1 MINLLQYLTTNTV
14 LKEPPNILIVDD
26 IPTNLTYL
34 HVLLK
39 GIEANLIE
47 AESGL
52 EALEKIEGMPLA
64 LAILDVQMA
73 GMDGFELAIKINRNR
88 QTNSVPIIFLTA
100 AFPNDEQIISGYEAG
115 AVDYLIKPINRKVL
129 ISKVN
134 VFLMLFLQKQ
144 LLFLRIPCY
153 KCCF

>member
-1 MINLLQYLTTNTV
+1 M
-14 LKEPPNILIVDD
+14 KELPNILIVDD

-52 EALEKIEGMPLA
+52 EALEIIEGIPLA
-64 LAILDVQMA
+64 LAILDVQMS
-73 GMDGFELAIKINRNR
+73 GMDGFELAIRINGKR

-100 AFPNDEQIISGYEAG
+100 AFPNDEQIITGYEAG
-115 AVDYLIKPINRKVL
+115 AVDYLVKPINRKIL

-134 VFLMLFLQKQ
+134 VFFNAISSETTP
-144 LLFLRIPCY
+144 F
-153 KCCF
+153 